1 AFVTPWFVK
10 MSIREPT
17 VLTAM
22 IATVVLNL
30 VGLVTGALQPLLRA
44 NTATTS
50 FRPKATPDWSGKKHE
65 IRIWSPNDLGF
76 GGHILQPLFGPRSPV
91 PSSSVASFYREKYRA
106 PISESTQ
113 SPVRIDNKAKNT
125 QLPLSNPSPVTP
137 TGLPS
142 RPNQAITA
150 GSPPSRLYKHKPS
163 QSYSLFPNE
172 EPSTSPS
179 RQQEPSSTI
188 STTKLPSTTF
198 MLPSQMDLNPAAEL
212 QRPPALVAPR
222 GYRRDSTMVSSAIV
236 QIGIRLTYM
245 EEERCP
251 LLTEAQKAEHTQS
264 TNSKLGPRLK
274 SPALQ
279 IQTETLPS
287 LQSQL
292 GYERLSPQ
300 ERAATM
306 KTLPP
311 VPRPNDERMVLR
323 ATSHG
328 YHLRYTRRRIGQI
341 QAARKGNPMVSKM
354 KSRERVRQTGL
365 FIAPQALWPSR

>member
-1 AFVTPWFVK
+1 
-10 MSIREPT
+10 M
-17 VLTAM
+17 
-22 IATVVLNL
+22 
-30 VGLVTGALQPLLRA
+30 TGALQPLLRA

-50 FRPKATPDWSGKKHE
+50 FRPKATPGWSGKKHE
-65 IRIWSPNDLGF
+65 IRIWSPNDLEF

-91 PSSSVASFYREKYRA
+91 SSSSVASFSREKYWA
-106 PISESTQ
+106 PTSESTQ
-113 SPVRIDNKAKNT
+113 SPVRIDNKAKNA

-179 RQQEPSSTI
+179 RQQETSSTI

-212 QRPPALVAPR
+212 QPPPALVAPR

-245 EEERCP
+245 E
-251 LLTEAQKAEHTQS
+251 AQKAAHTQS
-264 TNSKLGPRLK
+264 ANSKLAPRLK

-279 IQTETLPS
+279 IQTENLPS

-328 YHLRYTRRRIGQI
+328 YHLRYTRHRIGQI

-354 KSRERVRQTGL
+354 RSRERVRQTGL

>member
-1 AFVTPWFVK
+1 MHPADTFPPVLALGIVVQGVIFAIAQSYSLESLMIRGCSTIAQFV
-10 MSIREPT
+10 
-17 VLTAM
+17 
-22 IATVVLNL
+22 
-30 VGLVTGALQPLLRA
+30 
-44 NTATTS
+44 
-50 FRPKATPDWSGKKHE
+50 
-65 IRIWSPNDLGF
+65 
-76 GGHILQPLFGPRSPV
+76 
-91 PSSSVASFYREKYRA
+91 
-106 PISESTQ
+106 
-113 SPVRIDNKAKNT
+113 
-125 QLPLSNPSPVTP
+125 
-137 TGLPS
+137 PS

-163 QSYSLFPNE
+163 QYSLFPNE

-179 RQQEPSSTI
+179 RQQETSSTI

-212 QRPPALVAPR
+212 QPPPALFAPR

-245 EEERCP
+245 EEELCP
-251 LLTEAQKAEHTQS
+251 LLMEAQKAEHTQS

-279 IQTETLPS
+279 IQTKTLSS
-287 LQSQL
+287 LQPLL

-300 ERAATM
+300 GRAATM
-306 KTLPP
+306 KTLPS

-328 YHLRYTRRRIGQI
+328 YHLRYARHRIGQI

-354 KSRERVRQTGL
+354 RSRERVRQTGL